1 MQEGGHRRGAAAP
14 APGLGRGGQ
23 GAGFIRLDRIRM
35 LLEKILTFILL
46 FNYSIYIILVL
57 KIHNSIISALKIMNL
72 NILLLNFLKCSI
84 AEYAS
89 KPCSECAWCKNG
101 PVHEEE
107 DPDSFQEDG
116 HACGGDEGR
125 VSPWTHFE
133 SK

>member
-1 MQEGGHRRGAAAP
+1 
-14 APGLGRGGQ
+14 
-23 GAGFIRLDRIRM
+23 
-35 LLEKILTFILL
+35 
-46 FNYSIYIILVL
+46 
-57 KIHNSIISALKIMNL
+57 MNL

-116 HACGGDEGR
+116 HACGGDEGFHHGLTLNL
-125 VSPWTHFE
+125 SE
-133 SK
+133 KYSQ